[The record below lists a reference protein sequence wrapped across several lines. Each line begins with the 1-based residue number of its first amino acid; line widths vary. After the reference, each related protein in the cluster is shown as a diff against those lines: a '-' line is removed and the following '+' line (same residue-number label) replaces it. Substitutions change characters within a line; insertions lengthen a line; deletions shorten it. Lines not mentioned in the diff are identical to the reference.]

1 MGILQNEAHLE
12 WRFRWGNGWG
22 KWRLN
27 DDLNQQDDKTESAA
41 SAQDGGRDVDEYLEP
56 IFNEAEWKK
65 TPKNASPSS
74 SSYISGVSVKHVPN
88 QFKSILQ
95 GINGC
100 LYLGNSILHKRP
112 YGWLPVWPAN
122 ACAAT
127 IAFSNLLQWIVDNH
141 ALSNTNAAE
150 HNCSA
155 RSWLSF
161 KLARRSVCT
170 IRPVYRM
177 AIFFIRRK

>member
-74 SSYISGVSVKHVPN
+74 SSNISGVSVKHVPD
-88 QFKSILQ
+88 QLEVFYKVLMAVFTLEIRFSINAHMAGFQYDLQ
-95 GINGC
+95 MHVQQQLRSLSSCSELWIIMPSRIRMRRN
-100 LYLGNSILHKRP
+100 
-112 YGWLPVWPAN
+112 
-122 ACAAT
+122 T
-127 IAFSNLLQWIVDNH
+127 IVGKVLIIV
-141 ALSNTNAAE
+141 
-150 HNCSA
+150 
-155 RSWLSF
+155 
-161 KLARRSVCT
+161 
-170 IRPVYRM
+170 
-177 AIFFIRRK
+177 